1 MLHLVSVAL
10 YAPLMSTG
18 TRGSKANASRTT
30 LSPEER
36 TDTARGLGVGC
47 VPSALSPSPGDP
59 RCANMRATQNQSRDP
74 FRIPRFVHRMPPRRA
89 VLLHRFESWSL
100 SDRVGRWGL

>member
-1 MLHLVSVAL
+1 MLHFESVAL

-18 TRGSKANASRTT
+18 TRSRAGYASRTA
-30 LSPEER
+30 LSPEKR
-36 TDTARGLGVGC
+36 TDTARVLGVGC

-59 RCANMRATQNQSRDP
+59 RCATMRATQNLPRDP
-74 FRIPRFVHRMPPRRA
+74 FRITPFVHRMPPRRA